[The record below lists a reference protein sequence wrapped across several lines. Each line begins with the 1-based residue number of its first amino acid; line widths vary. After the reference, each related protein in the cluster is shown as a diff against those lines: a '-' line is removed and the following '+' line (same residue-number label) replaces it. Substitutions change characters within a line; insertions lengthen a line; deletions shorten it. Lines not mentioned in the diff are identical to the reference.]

1 MIGKQS
7 RKGRGIFK
15 QILYVL
21 YNFFVFFLIVGFVV
35 TCSLMLFLNVM
46 SGSIGLELTDAN
58 ISVAAKLTFINVLF
72 LSLIFTA
79 VDTVRRRLTVQK
91 PARQIIDAANKMMAG
106 DFSVRIPSTH
116 GLEPESVFAE
126 ISDCFNKMAEEL
138 SGVETLRSDF
148 IANVSH
154 ELKTPLSVIRNYATI
169 LQSEELGEEERR
181 EYASAVSDAAR
192 RLSELVTNILRL
204 SKLENQQS
212 EPIAVEYDLGGQ
224 LCECMLGF
232 ESAWEKKS
240 IDIQADIEDDVII
253 SADAE
258 MMSLVWNNLLS
269 NAIKFTDEGGRVEL
283 TLATEGK
290 YAYVKVKDTGCGI
303 SAEEGKHIFDKFYQ
317 SDSSRATQGNGL
329 GLALVKRVVD
339 IAGCDI
345 TVDSAVGEGST
356 FTVKI
361 RRVENGHQEVM

>member
-1 MIGKQS
+1 MTEKKS
-7 RKGRGIFK
+7 RGRVR

-46 SGSIGLELTDAN
+46 SGSMGLELTDAN
-58 ISVAAKLTFINVLF
+58 ISAAAKLTFINVLF
-72 LSLIFTA
+72 LSLIFTV
-79 VDTVRRRLTVQK
+79 VDTVRRKLTVQK
-91 PARQIIDAANKMMAG
+91 PARQIIDAANQMMAG
-106 DFSVRIPSTH
+106 DFSVRIPHTH

-126 ISDCFNKMAEEL
+126 ISDCFNRMAQEL

-148 IANVSH
+148 VASVSH

-169 LQSEELGEEERR
+169 LQSEELGEDERR
-181 EYASAVSDAAR
+181 EYATAVSDAAR

-212 EPIAVEYDLGGQ
+212 ESIAVEYDLGGQ
-224 LCECMLGF
+224 LCECMIGF

-240 IDIQADIEDDVII
+240 IDIQADIEDGVII

-283 TLATEGK
+283 TLKTEGE
-290 YAYVKVKDTGCGI
+290 YAYVKVADTGCGI

-317 SDSSRATQGNGL
+317 ADSSHKEEGNGL
-329 GLALVKRVVD
+329 GLALASRIVSLHGGD
-339 IAGCDI
+339 ISARSLPGGGCR
-345 TVDSAVGEGST
+345 
-356 FTVKI
+356 FTVELNI
-361 RRVENGHQEVM
+361 S